1 MNARGRGPVEHGLLG
16 EAAFGR
22 QPLRQLGQKCAR
34 VRILQL
40 DPRTAL
46 VEQDRLLAVAVGQA
60 AQRLGGDRAAGAM
73 QLERA
78 DQHFQQHA
86 QVPVPDAEADE
97 QEALADPLERADQ
110 AVGQRRPLGDDR
122 DQEVEQVVLAQ
133 DERAGFLGIA
143 EQVIDQRGLGR
154 ARQQELGVVALV
166 AAQVVALDDR
176 ILARGLERLRQQ
188 VVLAGGQDQAE
199 RQRRERSMDLGG
211 DEARRLVEFLRQRP
225 QRVGA
230 EAFGVLVLL
239 RDRGQGSAADPPVV
253 FFELRSERGGQRLG
267 EAAGG
272 SARKA
277 RRQRCRPGFPGQ
289 GRGCSD
295 RAGHW

>member
-1 MNARGRGPVEHGLLG
+1 MNARGRGPLERGLLG
-16 EAAFGR
+16 EAALGR
-22 QPLRQLGQKCAR
+22 QSLRQLAQKCAG

-40 DPRTAL
+40 DPSTAL

-60 AQRLGGDRAAGAM
+60 AQRLGRDRAAGAM

-86 QVPVPDAEADE
+86 QVPVPDAKADE
-97 QEALADPLERADQ
+97 QEALADALERTDQ

-122 DQEVEQVVLAQ
+122 DQEVEQVVLAE

-176 ILARGLERLRQQ
+176 
-188 VVLAGGQDQAE
+188 VLAE
-199 RQRRERSMDLGG
+199 RTSAPAPAG
-211 DEARRLVEFLRQRP
+211 RP
-225 QRVGA
+225 
-230 EAFGVLVLL
+230 
-239 RDRGQGSAADPPVV
+239 DRWSGS
-253 FFELRSERGGQRLG
+253 G
-267 EAAGG
+267 
-272 SARKA
+272 
-277 RRQRCRPGFPGQ
+277 
-289 GRGCSD
+289 
-295 RAGHW
+295 